1 MTRGYEPVTEEIGFL
16 PGGDYGD
23 YRPSRADR
31 RRDQESRRKRKR
43 KRFVVP
49 LVALIV
55 LALLGGGALYGG
67 KRLTDR
73 FGSSASDF
81 PGEGSGTVNVRI
93 QPGDTATDIAATL
106 VAKGVVASEK
116 PFREAAKA
124 DPRSVSLQPGVYKLR
139 KQMSGN
145 AALLLLLDPGS
156 RLESKVTIPEGF
168 TVAQILA
175 AVAKTTKIPLA
186 QLQAAAKDTRSLG
199 LPAYA
204 KGRLEGFLFPATYDF
219 DPEAT
224 PAEILKAMVT
234 EYTKQVDDAGLLD
247 KASAL
252 NLTPYELLT
261 VASLV
266 ERETLWDTERPK
278 VSRVIYNRL
287 NQDFYLG
294 VDAAVLYG
302 LGRTTGTLTA
312 SDLAKDTPYN
322 NRLRKGLPPTP
333 IASPGLASIQA
344 ATAPAAGSWLYYVLR
359 PDGKAHVFTDDQETF
374 NKAKAACV
382 AAGKC

>member
-31 RRDQESRRKRKR
+31 RKDQESRRKRKR
-43 KRFVVP
+43 RRFAVP

-55 LALLGGGALYGG
+55 LALLGGAALYGG

-73 FGSSASDF
+73 FGSSAQDF
-81 PGEGSGTVNVRI
+81 PGDGTGSVSIRV

-124 DPRSVSLQPGVYKLR
+124 DPRSVSIQPGVYQLR
-139 KQMSGN
+139 KQMSGT
-145 AALLLLLDPGS
+145 AALTLLLDPGS
-156 RLESKVTIPEGF
+156 RLESKVTIPEGYS
-168 TVAQILA
+168 VAQILA
-175 AVAKTTKIPLA
+175 AISRTTKIPLA
-186 QLQAAAKDTRSLG
+186 ELQAAAKNTKTLG
-199 LPAYA
+199 LPTYA

-219 DPEAT
+219 DPEAK
-224 PAEILKAMVT
+224 PADILKKMVG
-234 EYTKQVDDAGLLD
+234 EYVKQVDDSGLSA
-247 KASAL
+247 KAAAVDLS
-252 NLTPYELLT
+252 PYELLT

-278 VSRVIYNRL
+278 VATVIYNRL
-287 NQDFYLG
+287 DQDYYLG
-294 VDAAVLYG
+294 VDASILYG
-302 LGRTTGTLTA
+302 LGRTTGALTK

-322 NRLRKGLPPTP
+322 NRLHKGLPPTP
-333 IASPGLASIQA
+333 IASPGIASITA
-344 ATAPAAGSWLYYVLR
+344 ATQPAKGPWLYYVLR
-359 PDGKAHVFTDDQETF
+359 PDGKSHIFTDDQETF
-374 NKAKAACV
+374 NQAKAACQ